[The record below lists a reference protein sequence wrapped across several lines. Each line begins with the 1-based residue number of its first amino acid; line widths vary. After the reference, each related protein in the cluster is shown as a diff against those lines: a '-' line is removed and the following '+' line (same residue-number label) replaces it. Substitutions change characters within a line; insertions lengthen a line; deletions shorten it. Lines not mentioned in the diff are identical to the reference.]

1 MSDAVVSE
9 AQPSPQSYKTDDHPI
24 WCPGCGDFG
33 VLSSLYNALAGL
45 KIDPKDLVVVSGIGC
60 SGRTP
65 GFIKSYGFH
74 SLHGRVLPVALG
86 VKLANPALHVIGVGG
101 DGDGFA
107 IGGGHIPHAA
117 RRNLD
122 ITYLI
127 MDNATYGLTKGQY
140 SPTSPVGF
148 QAGSTPYGNI
158 EQPLNPL
165 AMLIAY
171 GATFVAQGYSGKP
184 RELAEVIKK
193 AMEHKGF
200 AFVNVISPCITFYN
214 TYKVI
219 PPKLAEVPKDHDV
232 TDRAKAFALTLQT
245 EHVPLGIYYEVQLP
259 TFEDGVAQV
268 IKKAQAASPPRL
280 EAIFA
285 EFS

>member
-1 MSDAVVSE
+1 MSDS
-9 AQPSPQSYKTDDHPI
+9 AQVIERSPQSYKTEEPPI

-33 VLSSLYNALAGL
+33 VLASVYNSLASL

-74 SLHGRVLPVALG
+74 SVHGRVLPVALG
-86 VKLANPALHVIGVGG
+86 VKLANPSLLVIGAGG

-117 RRNLD
+117 RRNPD

-140 SPTSPVGF
+140 SPTSPMGF
-148 QAGSTPYGNI
+148 QAGSTPYGNT

-184 RELAEVIKK
+184 RELTDVITK
-193 AMEHKGF
+193 AIEHKGF
-200 AFVNVISPCITFYN
+200 AFVNIISPCITFYN

-219 PPKLAEVPKDHDV
+219 PPKLAEVPKEHEV
-232 TDRAKAFALTLQT
+232 TNRVKAFELALQT
-245 EHVPLGIYYEVQLP
+245 DHVLLGVFYQVQQP
-259 TFEDGVAQV
+259 TFEENVQQV
-268 IKKAQAASPPRL
+268 IRKAQAASPPRL
-280 EAIFA
+280 DEIFA

>member
-1 MSDAVVSE
+1 MSTADG
-9 AQPSPQSYKTDDHPI
+9 QFTPQSYKTDEHPI

-33 VLSSLYNALAGL
+33 VLSSLYNCLAGL
-45 KIDPKDLVVVSGIGC
+45 KVNPKDLVVVSGIGC

-74 SLHGRVLPVALG
+74 AVHGRVLPVALG
-86 VKLANPALHVIGVGG
+86 VKVANPDLEVIAVGG

-117 RRNLD
+117 RRNPD
-122 ITYLI
+122 ITYVV

-140 SPTSPVGF
+140 SPTSPPGY
-148 QAGSTPYGNI
+148 QAGSTPYGNV

-165 AMLIAY
+165 AMLISY
-171 GATFVAQGYSGKP
+171 GATFVGQGYSGKP
-184 RELAEVIKK
+184 KELTELLMRALRHE
-193 AMEHKGF
+193 GF
-200 AFVNVISPCITFYN
+200 AFLNVISPCITFYN

-219 PPKLAEVPKDHDV
+219 PPRLAQVPNDHDV
-232 TDRAKAFALTLQT
+232 TSRVRAFQLAIET
-245 EHVPLGIYYEVQLP
+245 ESILLGTFYQVERP
-259 TFEDGVAQV
+259 TFEDGLAEVSR
-268 IKKAQAASPPRL
+268 KAKAEGPPRL
-280 EAIFA
+280 DEIYA

>member
-1 MSDAVVSE
+1 MSTADPE
-9 AQPSPQSYKTDDHPI
+9 LTPQSYKTDEHPI

-33 VLSSLYNALAGL
+33 VLASLYNVLAEL
-45 KIDPKDLVVVSGIGC
+45 QIQPRNLVIVSGIGC

-74 SLHGRVLPVALG
+74 SIHGRVLPVALG
-86 VKLANPALHVIGVGG
+86 VKITNPELCVIGVGG

-117 RRNLD
+117 RRNPD
-122 ITYLI
+122 FVYIV
-127 MDNATYGLTKGQY
+127 MDNSTYGLTKGQY
-140 SPTSPVGF
+140 SPTSPSGF

-158 EQPLNPL
+158 ERPLQPLAL
-165 AMLIAY
+165 LLSY
-171 GATFVAQGYSGKP
+171 GASFIAQGYSGKP
-184 RELAEVIKK
+184 KQLTELIHK
-193 AMEHKGF
+193 AIEHRGF

-219 PPKLAEVPKDHDV
+219 PPRLMEIPPEHDTSNRV
-232 TDRAKAFALTLQT
+232 KAFDLALQT
-245 EHVPLGIYYEVQLP
+245 DHIPLGLLYQTSLP
-259 TFEDGVAQV
+259 TFEEGLSEV
-268 IKKAQAASPPRL
+268 IRKAQAASPPRL
-280 EAIFA
+280 DEIFA

>member
-1 MSDAVVSE
+1 MSTAIDE
-9 AQPSPQSYKTDDHPI
+9 QQLTPQSYKTDEHPI

-33 VLSSLYNALAGL
+33 VLASLYNALSGL
-45 KIDPKDLVVVSGIGC
+45 KINPKDLVVVSGIGC

-86 VKLANPALHVIGVGG
+86 VKLANPSLHVIGVGG

-107 IGGGHIPHAA
+107 IGGGHLPHAA
-117 RRNLD
+117 RRNPD
-122 ITYLI
+122 FTYI
-127 MDNATYGLTKGQY
+127 VMDNSTYGLTKGQY
-140 SPTSPVGF
+140 SPTSPMGF

-165 AMLIAY
+165 AMVIAY

-184 RELAEVIKK
+184 RELAELITR

-200 AFVNVISPCITFYN
+200 AFINVISPCITFYN

-232 TDRAKAFALTLQT
+232 TSRVKAFELALQT
-245 EHVPLGIYYEVQLP
+245 DHVALGVFYEINRP
-259 TFEDGVAQV
+259 TFEEGVAGV
-268 IKKAQAASPPRL
+268 IEKARAASPPRL

>member
-1 MSDAVVSE
+1 MSVPVAE
-9 AQPSPQSYKTDDHPI
+9 FTPQAYKTGEHPI

-33 VLSSLYNALAGL
+33 VLDSLYKSLAGL
-45 KIDPKDLVVVSGIGC
+45 KVDPKDLVVVSGIGC

-65 GFIKSYGFH
+65 GFIRSYGFH

-86 VKLANPALHVIGVGG
+86 VKLANPALCVIGVGG

-117 RRNLD
+117 RRNID
-122 ITYLI
+122 MAYLI
-127 MDNATYGLTKGQY
+127 MDNSTYGLTKGQY
-140 SPTSPVGF
+140 SPTSPTGYV
-148 QAGSTPYGNI
+148 ASSTPYGSI

-171 GATFVAQGYSGKP
+171 GATFVGQGYSGKP
-184 RELAEVIKK
+184 RELADLITK
-193 AMEHKGF
+193 AIEHKGF
-200 AFVNVISPCITFYN
+200 AFVNVISPCITFNN

-219 PPKLAEVPKDHDV
+219 PAKLAEIPKDHDV
-232 TDRAKAFALTLQT
+232 TDRVKAFALALET
-245 EHVPLGIYYEVQLP
+245 EHVQLGVFYQTQLP
-259 TFEDGVAQV
+259 TFEEGVVQV

-285 EFS
+285 EFA

>member
-1 MSDAVVSE
+1 MSDAAVQE
-9 AQPSPQSYKTDDHPI
+9 FTPQTYKTDEHPI

-33 VLSSLYNALAGL
+33 VLASLYQSLAGL
-45 KIDPKDLVVVSGIGC
+45 KMNPKDLVVVSGIGC

-65 GFIKSYGFH
+65 GFVKSYGFH
-74 SLHGRVLPVALG
+74 VVHGRVLPVALG
-86 VKLANPALHVIGVGG
+86 VKLANPALTVIGAGG

-107 IGGGHIPHAA
+107 IGGGHLPHAA
-117 RRNLD
+117 RRNAD

-140 SPTSPVGF
+140 SPTAPKGF

-158 EQPLNPL
+158 EKPLNPL

-171 GATFVAQGYSGKP
+171 GATFIAQGYSGKP
-184 RELAEVIKK
+184 KELADLITR
-193 AMEHKGF
+193 AIEHKGF
-200 AFVNVISPCITFYN
+200 AFVDIISPCITFYN

-232 TDRAKAFALTLQT
+232 TNRARAFELALRDDKIY
-245 EHVPLGIYYEVQLP
+245 LGVFYQVQEP
-259 TFEDGVAQV
+259 TFEEGVADT
-268 IKKAQAASPPRL
+268 IKQAQAASRPRL
-280 EAIFA
+280 EEIFA
-285 EFS
+285 EFA

>member
-1 MSDAVVSE
+1 MSTTTLPE
-9 AQPSPQSYKTDDHPI
+9 LTPQEYKTDEHPI

-33 VLSSLYNALAGL
+33 VLASMYQTLATL
-45 KIDPKDLVVVSGIGC
+45 KIQPKDLVVVSGIGC

-65 GFIKSYGFH
+65 GFVKSYGFH
-74 SLHGRVLPVALG
+74 SLHGRVLPVAMG
-86 VKLANPALHVIGVGG
+86 IKLANPKLEVIGVGG

-122 ITYLI
+122 IAYLI

-140 SPTSPVGF
+140 SPTAPKGF

-158 EQPLNPL
+158 EKPLNPL

-171 GATFVAQGYSGKP
+171 GATFVARGYSGKP
-184 RELAEVIKK
+184 KELAELIRK
-193 AMEHKGF
+193 AVEHKGF
-200 AFVNVISPCITFYN
+200 AFVDIISPCITFYN

-219 PPKLAEVPKDHDV
+219 PPKLAEVPKDHDP
-232 TDRAKAFALTLQT
+232 TNRAKAFELSL
-245 EHVPLGIYYEVQLP
+245 EEDKVGLGIYYQVQEP
-259 TFEDGVAQV
+259 TFEEGIAGVIQ
-268 IKKAQAASPPRL
+268 KAQASSPPRL
-280 EAIFA
+280 EEIFA
-285 EFS
+285 EFA

>member
-1 MSDAVVSE
+1 MSTAVQE
-9 AQPSPQSYKTDDHPI
+9 FTPQSYKTDEHPI

-33 VLSSLYNALAGL
+33 VLSSLYNSLAGL
-45 KIDPKDLVVVSGIGC
+45 KINPKDLVVVSGIGC

-65 GFIKSYGFH
+65 GFVKSYGFH
-74 SLHGRVLPVALG
+74 TLHGRVLPVSLG
-86 VKLANPALHVIGVGG
+86 VKLVTPSLHVIGVGG

-117 RRNLD
+117 RRNPDMLY
-122 ITYLI
+122 II

-140 SPTSPVGF
+140 SPTSPTGF

-171 GATFVAQGYSGKP
+171 GASFVGQGYSGKP
-184 RELAEVIKK
+184 KELADLITKG
-193 AMEHKGF
+193 MEHKGF

-219 PPKLAEVPKDHDV
+219 PPRLAEVPKDHDAANQV
-232 TDRAKAFALTLQT
+232 KAFQLALQT
-245 EHVPLGIYYEVQLP
+245 DHLPLGIFYQVSKP
-259 TFEDGVAQV
+259 TFEDGVSQV
-268 IKKAQAASPPRL
+268 IKKAQASGPPRL
-280 EAIFA
+280 EEIFA

>member
-1 MSDAVVSE
+1 MSTPIAE
-9 AQPSPQSYKTDDHPI
+9 LSPQSYKTDEHPI

-33 VLSSLYNALAGL
+33 VLDALYKSLANLSVH
-45 KIDPKDLVVVSGIGC
+45 PKDLVVVSGIGC

-65 GFIKSYGFH
+65 GFVKSYGFH
-74 SLHGRVLPVALG
+74 SVHGRVLPVAMG
-86 VKLANPALHVIGVGG
+86 IKLANPALQVIGAGG

-122 ITYLI
+122 LTYLI

-140 SPTSPVGF
+140 SPTSPTGF

-158 EQPLNPL
+158 EQPLNPV

-171 GATFVAQGYSGKP
+171 GATFVGQGYSGKP
-184 RELAEVIKK
+184 RELADLIAK

-200 AFVNVISPCITFYN
+200 AFLNVISPCITFYN

-219 PPKLAEVPKDHDV
+219 PPRLMEVPKDHDPAN
-232 TDRAKAFALTLQT
+232 RSKAFELALQT
-245 EHVPLGIYYEVQLP
+245 DHIALGVFYQERRP
-259 TFEDGVAQV
+259 TFEEGVV
-268 IKKAQAASPPRL
+268 DTIRKAQAASRPRL
-280 EAIFA
+280 EEIFS
-285 EFS
+285 EFD

>member
-1 MSDAVVSE
+1 MSATVSE
-9 AQPSPQSYKTDDHPI
+9 RTPQSYKTEEHPI

-33 VLSSLYNALAGL
+33 VLSSLYHSLAGL
-45 KIDPKDLVVVSGIGC
+45 QINPKDLVVVSGIGC

-74 SLHGRVLPVALG
+74 SVHGRVLPVALG

-117 RRNLD
+117 RRNPD

-140 SPTSPVGF
+140 SPTSPAGF

-158 EQPLNPL
+158 EQPLNPI

-171 GATFVAQGYSGKP
+171 GASFVGQGYSGKP
-184 RELAEVIKK
+184 KELADLITK

-200 AFVNVISPCITFYN
+200 AFLNVISPCITFYN
-214 TYKVI
+214 TYKVV
-219 PPKLAEVPKDHDV
+219 PAKLQEIPKDHDV
-232 TDRAKAFALTLQT
+232 TDKTAAFALAQRT
-245 EHVPLGIYYEVQLP
+245 EHISLGVFYQARRP
-259 TFEDGVAQV
+259 TFEEGVADV

-280 EAIFA
+280 EEIFS

>member
-1 MSDAVVSE
+1 MSTVVHE
-9 AQPSPQSYKTDDHPI
+9 YSPQDYKTDEHPI

-33 VLSSLYNALAGL
+33 VLASLYNSLAGL
-45 KIDPKDLVVVSGIGC
+45 KINPKDLAVVSGIGC

-74 SLHGRVLPVALG
+74 SVHGRVLPVALG
-86 VKLANPALHVIGVGG
+86 VKLANPALQVIGVGG

-117 RRNLD
+117 RRNPDML
-122 ITYLI
+122 YLI
-127 MDNATYGLTKGQY
+127 MDNSTYGLTKGQY
-140 SPTSPVGF
+140 SPTSPTGF

-171 GATFVAQGYSGKP
+171 GASFVGQGSSGKP
-184 RELAEVIKK
+184 RELTELITR

-200 AFVNVISPCITFYN
+200 AFINVLSPCITFYN

-219 PPKLAEVPKDHDV
+219 PPRIAEVPKDHDV
-232 TDRAKAFALTLQT
+232 TNRVKAFELALET
-245 EHVPLGIYYEVQLP
+245 EHVLLGTFYQVARP

-280 EAIFA
+280 EEIFA

>member
-1 MSDAVVSE
+1 MSTAVTSE
-9 AQPSPQSYKTDDHPI
+9 LTPQEYKTDEHPI

-33 VLSSLYNALAGL
+33 VLSSLYQSLAKL
-45 KIDPKDLVVVSGIGC
+45 QIQSKDLVVVAGIGC

-65 GFIKSYGFH
+65 GFVKSYGFH
-74 SLHGRVLPVALG
+74 VVHGRVLPVAMG
-86 VKLANPALHVIGVGG
+86 VKLANPKLTVIGVGG

-117 RRNLD
+117 RRNPD
-122 ITYLI
+122 IAYLI

-140 SPTSPVGF
+140 SPTSPIGF

-158 EQPLNPL
+158 EKPLNPL

-171 GATFVAQGYSGKP
+171 GATFVASGYSGKP
-184 RELAEVIKK
+184 KELADLIIK
-193 AMEHKGF
+193 AIEHRGF
-200 AFVNVISPCITFYN
+200 AFVNIISPCITFYN

-232 TDRAKAFALTLQT
+232 TNRAKAFELALKQDK
-245 EHVPLGIYYEVQLP
+245 VYLGIYYQVQEP
-259 TFEDGVAQV
+259 TFEEGVARV
-268 IKKAQAASPPRL
+268 IKSAQASSPPRL
-280 EAIFA
+280 DEIFA
-285 EFS
+285 EFA

>member
-1 MSDAVVSE
+1 MSTTAE
-9 AQPSPQSYKTDDHPI
+9 PYTPQSYKTDEHPI

-33 VLSSLYNALAGL
+33 VLASLYNSFAGL
-45 KIDPKDLVVVSGIGC
+45 KMDPANLVVVSGIGC

-65 GFIKSYGFH
+65 GFVKSYGFH

-86 VKLANPALHVIGVGG
+86 VKLANPALTVIGVGG

-117 RRNLD
+117 RRNPD

-140 SPTSPVGF
+140 SPTSQTGF
-148 QAGSTPYGNI
+148 IAGSTPYGNI

-171 GATFVAQGYSGKP
+171 GASFVGQGYSGKP
-184 RELAEVIKK
+184 RELTDLITRAI
-193 AMEHKGF
+193 EHPGF
-200 AFVNVISPCITFYN
+200 AFLNIISPCITFYN

-232 TDRAKAFALTLQT
+232 TDQAKAFALALQQ
-245 EHVPLGIYYEVQLP
+245 EHILLGTFFQQRRP
-259 TFEDGVAQV
+259 TFEEGVSGV
-268 IKKAQAASPPRL
+268 IKKAQAGSPPRL
-280 EAIFA
+280 EQIFA

>member
-1 MSDAVVSE
+1 MSTPIAE
-9 AQPSPQSYKTDDHPI
+9 LTPQSYKTDEHPI

-33 VLSSLYNALAGL
+33 VLDSVYKSLAGL
-45 KIDPKDLVVVSGIGC
+45 KIDPKDLAVISGIGC

-65 GFIKSYGFH
+65 GFVKSYGFH
-74 SLHGRVLPVALG
+74 SLHGRVLPICLG
-86 VKLANPALHVIGVGG
+86 VKVANPALRVIGVGG

-122 ITYLI
+122 ITYII
-127 MDNATYGLTKGQY
+127 MDNSTYGLTKGQY
-140 SPTSPVGF
+140 SPTSPIGF

-158 EQPLNPL
+158 EQPLNQL
-165 AMLIAY
+165 AMLISY
-171 GATFVAQGYSGKP
+171 GATFVGQGYSGKP
-184 RELAEVIKK
+184 KELADLISRAVQ
-193 AMEHKGF
+193 HKGF

-219 PPKLAEVPKDHDV
+219 PPRLAELPKEHD
-232 TDRAKAFALTLQT
+232 TSNRAKAFELALQT
-245 EHVPLGIYYEVQLP
+245 DKLMLGVYYQETRR
-259 TFEDGVAQV
+259 TFEEGVSQV
-268 IKKAQAASPPRL
+268 ITKAQAASPPKL
-280 EAIFA
+280 DAIFS

>member
-1 MSDAVVSE
+1 MSDAVVQGE
-9 AQPSPQSYKTDDHPI
+9 FTPQTYKTDEHPI

-33 VLSSLYNALAGL
+33 VLASLYQSLAGL
-45 KIDPKDLVVVSGIGC
+45 KMDPKDLVVVSGIGC

-65 GFIKSYGFH
+65 GFVKSYGFH
-74 SLHGRVLPVALG
+74 VVHGRVLPVALG
-86 VKLANPALHVIGVGG
+86 VKLANPKLTVIGAGG

-117 RRNLD
+117 RRNAD

-140 SPTSPVGF
+140 SPTAPKGF

-158 EQPLNPL
+158 EKPLNPL

-171 GATFVAQGYSGKP
+171 GATFVARGYSGKP
-184 RELAEVIKK
+184 KELTDLITRAI
-193 AMEHKGF
+193 EHKGF
-200 AFVNVISPCITFYN
+200 AFINIISPCITFYN

-219 PPKLAEVPKDHDV
+219 PPQLAEVPADHDV
-232 TDRAKAFALTLQT
+232 TNRTKAFELAFR
-245 EHVPLGIYYEVQLP
+245 EDKICLGVFYQVQEP
-259 TFEDGVAQV
+259 TFEEGVAGIITQ
-268 IKKAQAASPPRL
+268 AQASSPPRL
-280 EAIFA
+280 DEIFA

>member
-1 MSDAVVSE
+1 MSTTVDE
-9 AQPSPQSYKTDDHPI
+9 RSPQSYKTDEHPI

-33 VLSSLYNALAGL
+33 VLASLYNALAGL
-45 KIDPKDLVVVSGIGC
+45 NIDPKDLVVVSGIGC

-74 SLHGRVLPVALG
+74 SVHGRVLPVALG

-117 RRNLD
+117 RRNPDLL
-122 ITYLI
+122 YVI

-158 EQPLNPL
+158 EQPLNPI

-171 GATFVAQGYSGKP
+171 GASFVGQGYSGKP
-184 RELAEVIKK
+184 KELAELLTR

-219 PPKLAEVPKDHDV
+219 PPRLAEVPKDHDPAN
-232 TDRAKAFALTLQT
+232 RAEAFKLALDT
-245 EHVPLGIYYEVQLP
+245 ERLRLGVFYQSPRP
-259 TFEDGVAQV
+259 TFEEGVAEV
-268 IKKAQAASPPRL
+268 IRKAQAASPPRL
-280 EAIFA
+280 DAIFA
-285 EFS
+285 EFA

>member
-1 MSDAVVSE
+1 MSTAAGE
-9 AQPSPQSYKTDDHPI
+9 LTPQHYKTEEHPI

-33 VLSSLYNALAGL
+33 VLASLYHALAGL
-45 KIDPKDLVVVSGIGC
+45 SINPKDLVVVSGIGC

-74 SLHGRVLPVALG
+74 SVHGRVLPVALG
-86 VKLANPALHVIGVGG
+86 VKVANPALEVIGVGG

-117 RRNLD
+117 RRNPDL
-122 ITYLI
+122 TYI
-127 MDNATYGLTKGQY
+127 VMDNSTYGLTKGQY
-140 SPTSPVGF
+140 SPTSPTGF

-158 EQPLNPL
+158 EQPLNPI

-171 GATFVAQGYSGKP
+171 GASFVGQGYSGKP
-184 RELAEVIKK
+184 KELADLITR
-193 AMEHKGF
+193 AMQHKGF
-200 AFVNVISPCITFYN
+200 AFLNVISPCITFYN

-219 PPKLAEVPKDHDV
+219 PPRLAEVPKDHDV
-232 TDRAKAFALTLQT
+232 TNRAKAFALALETDRLA
-245 EHVPLGIYYEVQLP
+245 LGVFYQAPRP
-259 TFEDGVAQV
+259 TFEEGIAQV
-268 IKKAQAASPPRL
+268 MQKAQAASPPRL
-280 EAIFA
+280 DEIFA

>member
-1 MSDAVVSE
+1 MSTTALPE
-9 AQPSPQSYKTDDHPI
+9 LTPQAYKTDEHPI

-33 VLSSLYNALAGL
+33 VLDSVYKSLASLQ
-45 KIDPKDLVVVSGIGC
+45 IHPKDLVVVSGIGC

-65 GFIKSYGFH
+65 GFVRSYGFH
-74 SLHGRVLPVALG
+74 TVHGRVLPVAMG
-86 VKLANPALHVIGVGG
+86 VKLANPKLTVLGVGG

-122 ITYLI
+122 ITYLV

-140 SPTSPVGF
+140 SPTAPKGF
-148 QAGSTPYGNI
+148 LAGSTPYGNI
-158 EQPLNPL
+158 EKPLNPL

-184 RELAEVIKK
+184 KELADLITK
-193 AMEHKGF
+193 AVTHRGF
-200 AFVNVISPCITFYN
+200 AFIDIISPCITFYN

-219 PPKLAEVPKDHDV
+219 PPKLAEVPKEHDV
-232 TDRAKAFALTLQT
+232 TNRAKAFELALR
-245 EHVPLGIYYEVQLP
+245 EDHVYLGIYYQVQEP

-268 IKKAQAASPPRL
+268 IKTAQASSPPRL
-280 EAIFA
+280 EEIFA
-285 EFS
+285 EFA